1 MGRNDASLGLANGDR
16 GLVRPGPQG
25 NEAVIAT
32 AEGPQRLPLELLP
45 CPEPALA
52 LTVHKSQGS
61 QAREVI
67 VVMPAGS
74 SLDRRLLYTALT
86 RAKERVDL
94 LSPPLDTL
102 EA

>member
-1 MGRNDASLGLANGDR
+1 M
-16 GLVRPGPQG
+16 RPGPQG
-25 NEAVIAT
+25 HEAVIAT

-86 RAKERVDL
+86 RAKEQVDL
-94 LSPPLDTL
+94 LSPPLESL

>member
-1 MGRNDASLGLANGDR
+1 M
-16 GLVRPGPQG
+16 
-25 NEAVIAT
+25 
-32 AEGPQRLPLELLP
+32 
-45 CPEPALA
+45 
-52 LTVHKSQGS
+52 HKSQGS

-94 LSPPLDTL
+94 LSPPLESL

>member
-1 MGRNDASLGLANGDR
+1 M
-16 GLVRPGPQG
+16 
-25 NEAVIAT
+25 
-32 AEGPQRLPLELLP
+32 P

-61 QAREVI
+61 QAKEVI
-67 VVMPAGS
+67 VLLPTSS

-86 RAKERVDL
+86 RAQQRLDL
-94 LSPPLDTL
+94 LSPPLDSL